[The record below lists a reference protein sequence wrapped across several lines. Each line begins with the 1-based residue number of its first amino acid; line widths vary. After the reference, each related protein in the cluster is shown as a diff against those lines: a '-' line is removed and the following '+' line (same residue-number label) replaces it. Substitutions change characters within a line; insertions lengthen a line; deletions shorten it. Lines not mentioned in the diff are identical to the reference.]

1 MTQVEDDRPAT
12 IEDVARTAGV
22 SRAAVSKVIR
32 NAYGVSPA
40 MSAKVKAAIEEL
52 SYRPRVAARAM
63 RGSSYTL
70 GIEIPDFSN
79 QFFTRVLRGATEA
92 LAGSDY
98 QLLIAPAEE
107 SSHRGYRA
115 LEALVDQQVDGVIAV
130 SPLVS
135 RAWLETVARRTPVVL
150 FGRHQVSEKYDT
162 VAGDDDKGAM
172 DALNHLF
179 DLGHNRIL
187 HLTRDGPAI
196 LPQMKGPHGVRLQ
209 TYLRVME
216 ESGRSQFSRVVTAGE
231 GESYA
236 REVMLELLRTQD
248 HPTAIFAGHDELAI
262 GALHAIQEVGVD
274 ISVVGYDNVPIAAHP
289 AISLTSV
296 DQQGER
302 MGSRAVELLLERIQ
316 GRTDA
321 VDEIFTPSLQ
331 VRKSSRRISAASG

>member
-22 SRAAVSKVIR
+22 SLAAVSKVIR

-40 MSAKVKAAIEEL
+40 SAKVKAAIEEL
-52 SYRPRVAARAM
+52 SYRPRVPARAM

-79 QFFTRVLRGATEA
+79 QFLTRVLRGATEA
-92 LAGSDY
+92 LAGSGY
-98 QLLIAPAEE
+98 QLLIAPGEA
-107 SSHRGYRA
+107 SSHQGYRA
-115 LEALVDQQVDGVIAV
+115 LEALVD
-130 SPLVS
+130 
-135 RAWLETVARRTPVVL
+135 
-150 FGRHQVSEKYDT
+150 HQVSDKYDT
-162 VAGDDDKGAM
+162 VAGDDEKGAM

-187 HLTRDGPAI
+187 HLTRDGAAI

-231 GESYA
+231 GKSCA
-236 REVMLELLRTQD
+236 REVMLEPLRTED

-262 GALHAIQEVGVD
+262 GALHAIPEVGVD

-302 MGSRAVELLLERIQ
+302 MGARAVELLLERIQ

-331 VRKSSRRISAASG
+331 V